1 MKTTPLLVVGLLLTL
16 AQPQSGLAQTPF
28 RDFVNRVDGY
38 MILREGAMRAAGRP
52 AASGS
57 WAEIRRGTDAL
68 AAAIVTARE
77 GAAQGDIFSPEI
89 AAAFRQAVREGCDDR
104 FLELLGL
111 VTEDLEAP
119 LPAPAVHAR
128 WPIGAPLPTMPPD
141 LLARLPILPRGLEYR
156 FMNRALVLRD
166 IDANLILDFVPDA
179 IPALTGPSPERGT
192 RRR

>member
-1 MKTTPLLVVGLLLTL
+1 MRTTALLVAGLVLTL
-16 AQPQSGLAQTPF
+16 AQPGSGLAQTPF
-28 RDFVNRVDGY
+28 LDFVNRVDGY
-38 MILREGAMRAAGRP
+38 MMLREGAIRTVGRP
-52 AASGS
+52 AASYS

-77 GAAQGDIFSPEI
+77 GAVQGDIFSPEI
-89 AAAFRQAVREGCDDR
+89 AAAFRQAVREGCNER
-104 FLELLGL
+104 FVEGLGL

-119 LPAPAVHAR
+119 LPAPIVHTR

-179 IPALTGPSPERGT
+179 IPALTRPALERGT
-192 RRR
+192 